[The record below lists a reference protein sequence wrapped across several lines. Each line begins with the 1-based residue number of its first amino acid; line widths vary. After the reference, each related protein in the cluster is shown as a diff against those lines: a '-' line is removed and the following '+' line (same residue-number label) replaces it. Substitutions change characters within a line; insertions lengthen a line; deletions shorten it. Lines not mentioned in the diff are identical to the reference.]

1 MTHMKTRGIVAVRAN
16 ANLDIKALIEEQGK
30 TFEAFKDSHQSEVK
44 DLRNAV
50 DEHSSKIAALNL
62 NGTGQ
67 TIQRGNPRE
76 EQAAIAA
83 FGRGVE
89 SALDKFRP
97 RAALSIEGGG
107 SGDLTK
113 GGATVFPA
121 VSDKIMQRQFAQSAI
136 ARLARRVI
144 IESGSNFQE
153 PQDLGDVGSAWV
165 GETDARPVTTT
176 ADFALLDVPLHE
188 VYANQK
194 ITQRMLDDSQ
204 YPLGDWLSERIADKL
219 GRAAGAAFATGDGT
233 KKPLGLTSYTVES
246 TADATRAWGN
256 IQAQYTGVDGDF
268 AASDAE
274 DIIVD
279 TVHSLQAH
287 FRPNARWV
295 MNSKTAGAVRKMK
308 DSYGRFLWADSL
320 AAGQPPLLM
329 GYPVELDE
337 FMPDIA
343 ADAPAIW
350 FGDFEQGYVIVERP
364 GLRLLRDPFSDK
376 PNVLFYAYARVG
388 GAVQNS
394 EAVKAIVFGTEA

>member
-1 MTHMKTRGIVAVRAN
+1 MKHMKTRGLVALRAN
-16 ANLDIKALIEEQGK
+16 AGTDIKALIEEQGK
-30 TFEAFKDSHQSEVK
+30 TFQAFKDHHSNEVK
-44 DLRNAV
+44 DLRDAV
-50 DEHSSKIAALNL
+50 DEHSSKLSALTL
-62 NGTGQ
+62 NGTGDSPS
-67 TIQRGNPRE
+67 RGNPRAE
-76 EQAAIAA
+76 RDALAA

-89 SALDKFRP
+89 AALDNFRP
-97 RAALSIEGGG
+97 RADLSIGGTGGG
-107 SGDLTK
+107 DLSK

-121 VSDKIMQRQFAQSAI
+121 VSDQIMKRQFAQSAI
-136 ARLARRVI
+136 ARLARRVTI
-144 IESGSNFQE
+144 DSGSNFQE

-165 GETDARPVTTT
+165 GETDSRPTTAT

-204 YPLGDWLSERIADKL
+204 YPLGNWLSERIADKL
-219 GRAAGAAFATGDGT
+219 ARAAGAAFATGDGS
-233 KKPLGLTSYTVES
+233 KKPLGLTSYTLNS
-246 TADATRAWGN
+246 TEDATRTWGE
-256 IQAQYTGVDGDF
+256 IQAHYTGVSGDF
-268 AASDAE
+268 GADTPQ

-279 TVHSLQAH
+279 VVHSLQAH

-308 DSYGRFLWADSL
+308 DSDGRFLWADSL
-320 AAGQPPLLM
+320 ASGQPPLLM

-350 FGDFEQGYVIVERP
+350 FGDFEQGYIIVERT
-364 GLRLLRDPFSDK
+364 GMRLLRDPFSDK

-394 EAVKAIVFGTEA
+394 EALKAVVFGTEA